1 MATAAELQLFNNAPD
16 LRLYKSLVERLD
28 KGSLNASQRTQLVQ
42 LVERLEETEA
52 RDGYLLQFL
61 EISEEASRVVATR
74 QFFKFDL
81 GELYPETLATLL
93 EDPALSVRSQ
103 VVLYY
108 IRNRDK
114 IQSLDLEVWLESE
127 FKDVRVALVRLAD
140 GLPREE
146 AADVLFDLL
155 LDDEIDVRVEALT
168 MYSRLR
174 LDGFEKM
181 LEMTLQDESIV
192 IQKRAVLNIL
202 QLMGDPGRALLENS
216 LKDEGTS
223 SPLSLYIKSQL
234 KVPK

>member
-1 MATAAELQLFNNAPD
+1 
-16 LRLYKSLVERLD
+16 
-28 KGSLNASQRTQLVQ
+28 
-42 LVERLEETEA
+42 
-52 RDGYLLQFL
+52 
-61 EISEEASRVVATR
+61 
-74 QFFKFDL
+74 L

-146 AADVLFDLL
+146 ATDVLFDLL

-216 LKDEGTS
+216 LKDEGAS

-234 KVPK
+234 KAPK